1 MECVAVFVFWADC
14 DICLRQFASL
24 VNPVSTHKADT
35 VLSLRARD
43 IVLCCDQ
50 QWWPVCFWRARRCF
64 RAFVLYSTGN
74 LTACYAHVLI
84 FCALGGDIN
93 VGAFYFRTQ
102 LLLMDQLAKPFWYS
116 HVAELRLAAAH
127 DCFAAFHHCVARQT
141 KVGIRYDHVL
151 RAGASGVSLYKLD
164 CVGKGQRSASS
175 LIEKLSYSQMGFSEQ
190 NSFVPIQ
197 FVPKPPPQLLR
208 LNSLLPQILQAQR
221 IMPFCQPD
229 VLFVAQQWAMKI
241 CWR

>member
-1 MECVAVFVFWADC
+1 MECVAGFVFWADC

-24 VNPVSTHKADT
+24 VNRVSTHKANT
-35 VLSLRARD
+35 VLSLWTRA

-50 QWWPVCFWRARRCF
+50 QWRPVCFWRARRCF
-64 RAFVLYSTGN
+64 RAFVLYSTRN

-102 LLLMDQLAKPFWYS
+102 LLLVDQLAKPFWYS

-141 KVGIRYDHVL
+141 KVGTGYDHVL
-151 RAGASGVSLYKLD
+151 RAGVLF
-164 CVGKGQRSASS
+164 GKSVVPNGIFRTEFPCPIPLPPQTS
-175 LIEKLSYSQMGFSEQ
+175 FST
-190 NSFVPIQ
+190 
-197 FVPKPPPQLLR
+197 PPPSRPAPQL
-208 LNSLLPQILQAQR
+208 SQTQR
-221 IMPFCQPD
+221 IVSFRQAD
-229 VLFVAQQWAMKI
+229 ILFVTQQRTVKI
-241 CWR
+241 CGH